1 MNLRAY
7 DSLDNPPAVD
17 ESKRRALI
25 PLTVIAQVFGL
36 GAVIMCIVWLGYY
49 HGGYDWNNPTLV
61 FNYHPVFLVLG
72 MVFCFGDA
80 MLIYRVFHMCPK
92 LPLKAVHGVLMILSL
107 LFSVVGL
114 KAAFDS
120 HSVRGIPDLYSIHSW
135 IGLVTVILFAI
146 QWVIGLITFLVPSI
160 PMRVRAKVLPL
171 HTYMGLFLFS
181 CALIA
186 VISGITEKNLFSN
199 LAYRDLP
206 PPALLSNFMGLSV
219 MIFGG
224 IIFYLVHRYDY
235 RRVEPQ
241 NGERVGFRSFN

>member
-1 MNLRAY
+1 M
-7 DSLDNPPAVD
+7 DSV
-17 ESKRRALI
+17 
-25 PLTVIAQVFGL
+25 
-36 GAVIMCIVWLGYY
+36 Y
-49 HGGYDWNNPTLV
+49 
-61 FNYHPVFLVLG
+61 
-72 MVFCFGDA
+72 
-80 MLIYRVFHMCPK
+80 
-92 LPLKAVHGVLMILSL
+92 
-107 LFSVVGL
+107 
-114 KAAFDS
+114 
-120 HSVRGIPDLYSIHSW
+120 
-135 IGLVTVILFAI
+135 